1 MRCSCCA
8 PRYGTL
14 IRRGLHRW
22 DRLNSCGSGARA
34 PKILPLQD
42 DVREKKRKGD
52 AHPDH
57 SLGDRITQ
65 FFQSSDAKDYANFKK
80 HDGHGEAAGHPLAMQ
95 LNLAFQDEIDG
106 DGGGQHPDRGIGE
119 RGETK
124 GTRAPHALFVILDV
138 ETEWGT
144 DENTRNVEAP
154 DNAMKFC
161 ETLAE
166 AIGELHWPEQ
176 ESACSHDAVRQKIP
190 FERADVSPFW
200 VLGIDEEAFIMDKNV
215 GIIKPINPNKKYLG
229 RSQEADCNGMEL
241 VAIFVFPAC

>member
-1 MRCSCCA
+1 M
-8 PRYGTL
+8 
-14 IRRGLHRW
+14 
-22 DRLNSCGSGARA
+22 
-34 PKILPLQD
+34 QD
-42 DVREKKRKGD
+42 HVREKKRKGD

-65 FFQSSDAKDYANFKK
+65 FFQSSDAKDYADFKK

-144 DENTRNVEAP
+144 DENTGNVEAP
-154 DNAMKFC
+154 DNAMKFS

-166 AIGELHWPEQ
+166 AIGELQ
-176 ESACSHDAVRQKIP
+176 GTKKQSASAHDAVGQEVP
-190 FERADVSPFW
+190 PERMDVRP
-200 VLGIDEEAFIMDKNV
+200 V
-215 GIIKPINPNKKYLG
+215 GILGVDEKVLVVAKDVGEHQADKGEEQIFWAKPRDPLQRQRRDRNVP
-229 RSQEADCNGMEL
+229 
-241 VAIFVFPAC
+241 PA